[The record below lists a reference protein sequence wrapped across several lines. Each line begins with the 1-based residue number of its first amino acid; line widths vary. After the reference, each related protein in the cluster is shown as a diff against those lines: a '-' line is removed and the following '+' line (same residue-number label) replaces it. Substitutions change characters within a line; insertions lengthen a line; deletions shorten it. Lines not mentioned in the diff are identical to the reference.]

1 MNKKTSGMVFPGE
14 YIAEI
19 EEFQAGNN
27 TFTLDGTIRSTVLG
41 KKEYDF
47 KRRTIKIDPINP
59 QDLPKVGDVVM
70 GFVEML
76 FGSMISVK
84 LFSVNSKPY
93 YSGLSAIASARMG
106 NKGGWNR
113 DRYNRKPKSI
123 YRFGDIVRGQ
133 ISSLMNSSIH
143 LTVDGTNFGLLYSL
157 CLNCGGD
164 TVKIDNGVK
173 CIECSSYEEKRVA
186 TDYGTSLLR
195 PPINTGKEKR
205 INSARR

>member
-41 KKEYDF
+41 NKAYDS

-59 QDLPKVGDVVM
+59 QELPKIGDIVM

-76 FGSMISVK
+76 FGPMISVK
-84 LFSVNSKPY
+84 LFSVNNKPY
-93 YSGLSAIASARMG
+93 GSGLSAIASARTG
-106 NKGGWNR
+106 NNKGGWNR

-123 YRFGDIVRGQ
+123 YRIGDIVRGQ
-133 ISSLMNSSIH
+133 ITSLMNSSIH
-143 LTVDGTNFGLLYSL
+143 ITVDETKFGLLYSL

-164 TVKIDNGVK
+164 TVKINNGVK
-173 CIECSSYEEKRVA
+173 CIECSSYEEKRVSS
-186 TDYGTSLLR
+186 DYGTSLLK
-195 PPINTGKEKR
+195 PFQ
-205 INSARR
+205 

>member
-41 KKEYDF
+41 NKAYDF

-59 QDLPKVGDVVM
+59 QELPKIGDVVM

-84 LFSVNSKPY
+84 MFHVNNKPY
-93 YSGLSAIASARMG
+93 SSGLSAIASARTG
-106 NKGGWNR
+106 NNKGGWNR

-123 YRFGDIVRGQ
+123 YRIGDIIRGQ
-133 ISSLMNSSIH
+133 ITSMMNSSIH
-143 LTVDGTNFGLLYSL
+143 ITVDGANFGLLYSL

-164 TVKIDNGVK
+164 TVKINNGVK
-173 CIECSSYEEKRVA
+173 CIECSSYEEKRVSN
-186 TDYGTSLLR
+186 DYGTGLLK
-195 PPINTGKEKR
+195 PFQ
-205 INSARR
+205 

>member
-1 MNKKTSGMVFPGE
+1 MVFPGE

-19 EEFQAGNN
+19 EEFEAGNH
-27 TFTLDGTIRSTVLG
+27 TFTLDGTIRSSVLG

-59 QDLPKVGDVVM
+59 QELPKIGDVVM

-84 LFSVNSKPY
+84 LFSINNKLY
-93 YSGLSAIASARMG
+93 TSGLSAIASARTG
-106 NKGGWNR
+106 NNKGWNR

-123 YRFGDIVRGQ
+123 YRFGDIIRGQ
-133 ISSLMNSSIH
+133 ITSLMNSSIH
-143 LTVDGTNFGLLYSL
+143 IAVDGANFGLLYSL

-164 TVKIDNGVK
+164 TVRINNGIK
-173 CIECSSYEEKRVA
+173 CVECSSYEEKRVA
-186 TDYGTSLLR
+186 NDYGTSLL
-195 PPINTGKEKR
+195 K
-205 INSARR
+205 SFH

>member
-14 YIAEI
+14 NIAEI
-19 EEFQAGNN
+19 EEFEAGNN

-41 KKEYDF
+41 NKAYDS

-59 QDLPKVGDVVM
+59 QDLPKIGDVVM

-84 LFSVNSKPY
+84 MFYVNNKPY
-93 YSGLSAIASARMG
+93 SSGLSAIASARTG
-106 NKGGWNR
+106 NNKGGWNR

-123 YRFGDIVRGQ
+123 YRIGDIVRGQ

-164 TVKIDNGVK
+164 TVKINNGVK
-173 CIECSSYEEKRVA
+173 CIECSYYEEKRISS
-186 TDYGTSLLR
+186 DYGTSLLK
-195 PPINTGKEKR
+195 PFQ
-205 INSARR
+205 

>member
-1 MNKKTSGMVFPGE
+1 MVFPGE

-41 KKEYDF
+41 NKAYDS

-59 QDLPKVGDVVM
+59 QELPKIGDIVM

-76 FGSMISVK
+76 FGPMISVK
-84 LFSVNSKPY
+84 LFSVNNKPY
-93 YSGLSAIASARMG
+93 GSGLSAIASARTG
-106 NKGGWNR
+106 NNKGGWNR

-123 YRFGDIVRGQ
+123 YRIGDIVRGQ
-133 ISSLMNSSIH
+133 ITSLMNSSIH
-143 LTVDGTNFGLLYSL
+143 ITVDETNFGLLYSL

-164 TVKIDNGVK
+164 TVKINNGVK
-173 CIECSSYEEKRVA
+173 CIECSSYEEKRVSS
-186 TDYGTSLLR
+186 DYGTSLLK
-195 PPINTGKEKR
+195 PFQ
-205 INSARR
+205 

>member
-14 YIAEI
+14 NIAEI
-19 EEFQAGNN
+19 EEFEAGNN

-41 KKEYDF
+41 NKAYDS

-59 QDLPKVGDVVM
+59 QDLPKIGDVVM

-76 FGSMISVK
+76 FGPMISIK
-84 LFSVNSKPY
+84 MFSVNNKPY
-93 YSGLSAIASARMG
+93 GSGLSAIASVRTG
-106 NKGGWNR
+106 NNKGGWNR

-123 YRFGDIVRGQ
+123 YRIGDIVRGQ

-164 TVKIDNGVK
+164 TVKINNGVK
-173 CIECSSYEEKRVA
+173 CIECSYYEEKRISS
-186 TDYGTSLLR
+186 DYGTSLLK
-195 PPINTGKEKR
+195 PFQ
-205 INSARR
+205 